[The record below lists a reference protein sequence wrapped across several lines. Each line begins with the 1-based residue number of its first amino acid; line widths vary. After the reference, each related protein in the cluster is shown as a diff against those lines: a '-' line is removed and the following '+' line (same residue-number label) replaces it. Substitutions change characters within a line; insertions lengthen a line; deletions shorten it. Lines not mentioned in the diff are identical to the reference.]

1 MSNQVILQFL
11 TSIYLGLEYVGNP
24 QLLMG
29 ALIREEAGASTG
41 VSTLLSDLWRSPEE
55 VNFLNSEMGTRRHFL
70 GYGGQKERHGP
81 RHGRIRP

>member
-11 TSIYLGLEYVGNP
+11 TSILLGLEYVGNP

-29 ALIREEAGASTG
+29 ALIREEAGAGTG

-55 VNFLNSEMGTRRHFL
+55 VNFLNSEKGTRR
-70 GYGGQKERHGP
+70 QKERHGP
-81 RHGRIRP
+81 RRGRIRP